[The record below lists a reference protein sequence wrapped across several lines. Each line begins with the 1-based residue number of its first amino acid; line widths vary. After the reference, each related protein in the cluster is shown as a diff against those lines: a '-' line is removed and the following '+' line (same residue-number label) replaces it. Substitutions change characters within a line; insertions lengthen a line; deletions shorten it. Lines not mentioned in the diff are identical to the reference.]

1 MEGKDLH
8 RRSLTSGG
16 ATGDGAT
23 LHPLEAAPRKWKKLS
38 PSFEPPKEAT
48 HAFFSIEKLPE
59 EMVSPTTLPI
69 RFIPH

>member
-8 RRSLTSGG
+8 RRNLTSGG

-38 PSFEPPKEAT
+38 PSFEPPRLE
-48 HAFFSIEKLPE
+48 ENL
-59 EMVSPTTLPI
+59 EMVQSGLFYCLTM
-69 RFIPH
+69 